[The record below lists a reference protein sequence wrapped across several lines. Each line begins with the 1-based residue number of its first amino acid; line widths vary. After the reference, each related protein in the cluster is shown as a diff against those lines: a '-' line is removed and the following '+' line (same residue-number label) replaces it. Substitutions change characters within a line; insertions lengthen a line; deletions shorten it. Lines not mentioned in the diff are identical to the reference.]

1 MTELGAIEPQ
11 AVIRN
16 FEKISA
22 IPRCSGNEKAISDF
36 LVQFAKDLGYEAF
49 QDKVWN
55 VIIKK
60 AASEGY
66 EDLDPVII
74 QGHMDMV
81 CEKNKA
87 TKHDFSTDPLKLVVE
102 GNILRAKGTT
112 LGADDGIAV
121 AYCMAILEDKTLSHP
136 PLEILITTQ
145 EETGLVGAMKLK
157 GEKLTGN
164 TLINLDGEEE
174 GVFIVSCAGG
184 IRTKLSLP
192 LKKKKNKKKDEITME
207 LSITGLRGGHS
218 GADIHKG
225 RGNANKLMG
234 RLLYNLKR
242 KVKFNLYALEGGA
255 KMNAIP
261 RECTAIIGFEESI
274 LEKVKEQIEKIEKT
288 IRIEF
293 TKTDPDFKI
302 LFTPVN
308 QLPEE
313 KALPLKKSVK
323 NKIIHLLLNIPNGIH
338 TMSQDIEG
346 LVESSNNLGVI
357 TFKKDIIWFENSTR
371 SSVESKKV
379 ELNRKLEELA
389 DYTGCGFQND
399 SDYPGWKYREHSK
412 LREHMKHVYHE
423 LYNKEPIVEA
433 IHAGLECGLFLDVI
447 SNDLDMIAIGPN
459 MHDVHTPDEH
469 LELDSAARVYSFL
482 IETLKRMKE
491 M

>member
-1 MTELGAIEPQ
+1 MTELGVNEPQ

-60 AASEGY
+60 PATEGY
-66 EDLDPVII
+66 ENLDPVII

-87 TKHDFSTDPLKLVVE
+87 TDHDFCTDPLKLVVE

-136 PLEILITTQ
+136 PLEMLITTQ
-145 EETGLVGAMKLK
+145 EETGLVGAMKLEGK
-157 GEKLTGN
+157 KLTGR
-164 TLINLDGEEE
+164 TLINIDGEEE
-174 GVFIVSCAGG
+174 GVFLVSCAGG
-184 IRTKLSLP
+184 VRTKLSLP
-192 LKKKKNKKKDEITME
+192 IKRKKKKNKEDITME

-234 RLLYNLKR
+234 RLLYDLKR
-242 KVKFNLYALEGGA
+242 KMKFSLYAIEGGA

-261 RECTAIIGFEESI
+261 RECTAIVGFEKNN
-274 LEKVKEQIEKIEKT
+274 LELAKKQIKKIEKN
-288 IRIEF
+288 IGIEF
-293 TKTDPDFKI
+293 KKTDPDFKI
-302 LFTPVN
+302 LLNDVK

-323 NKIIHLLLNIPNGIH
+323 NKIIHILLNIPNGIN
-338 TMSQDIEG
+338 TMSKDIEG

-357 TFKKDIIWFENSTR
+357 TFEKDTIWFENSTR
-371 SSVESKKV
+371 SSVESKKI
-379 ELNRKLEELA
+379 EINRRLEELA
-389 DYTGCGFQND
+389 NYTGCGFQND
-399 SDYPGWKYREHSK
+399 SDYPGWKYREDSN
-412 LREHMKHVYHE
+412 LREHMKRVYQE
-423 LYNKEPIVEA
+423 LYHKEPIVEA

-447 SNDLDMIAIGPN
+447 SDDLDMIAIGPN

-469 LELDSAARVYSFL
+469 LELDSAARVYNFL

>member
-1 MTELGAIEPQ
+1 MSKLEAIEPQ

-22 IPRCSGNEKAISDF
+22 IPRCSGSEKEISDF
-36 LVQFAKDLGYEAF
+36 LVQFAKDLGYEAY

-55 VIIKK
+55 VVIKK
-60 AASEGY
+60 PASEGY
-66 EDLDPVII
+66 ENIDPVIL

-87 TKHDFSTDPLKLVVE
+87 TVHDFSKDPIQLVVD
-102 GNILRAKGTT
+102 GNILRASGTT

-121 AYCMAILEDKTLSHP
+121 AYCMAILEDKNLPHP

-145 EETGLVGAMKLK
+145 EETGLVGAMKLE
-157 GEKLTGN
+157 GEKLTGK
-164 TLINLDGEEE
+164 TLINIDGEEE
-174 GVFIVSCAGG
+174 GVFLVSCAGG
-184 IRTKLSLP
+184 VRTKLILP
-192 LKKKKNKKKDEITME
+192 LKKKKSKTDEITME

-234 RLLYNLKR
+234 RLLYELKR
-242 KVKFNLYALEGGA
+242 TVKFNLYALEGGA

-261 RECTAIIGFEESI
+261 RECSAILGFKKANIEKAKELIES
-274 LEKVKEQIEKIEKT
+274 LEKNIT
-288 IRIEF
+288 AEF
-293 TKTDPDFKI
+293 KKTDPDFKI
-302 LFTPVN
+302 LFDELN
-308 QLPEE
+308 ELP
-313 KALPLKKSVK
+313 KGKTLPLKKSAK
-323 NKIIHLLLNIPNGIH
+323 NKIIHLLLNIPNGINS
-338 TMSQDIEG
+338 MSQDIEG

-357 TFKKDIIWFENSTR
+357 TFEGDKILFENSTR
-371 SSVESKKV
+371 SSVESKKI
-379 ELNRKLEELA
+379 EINRKLEELA
-389 DYTGCGFQND
+389 NYTGCDFEND
-399 SDYPGWKYREHSK
+399 SDYPGWKYREDSR
-412 LREHMKHVYHE
+412 LREHMKKVYQD
-423 LYNKEPIVEA
+423 LFGKEPIVEA

-447 SNDLDMIAIGPN
+447 RDDLDMIAIGPN

-469 LELDSAARVYSFL
+469 LELDSAGRVYSFL